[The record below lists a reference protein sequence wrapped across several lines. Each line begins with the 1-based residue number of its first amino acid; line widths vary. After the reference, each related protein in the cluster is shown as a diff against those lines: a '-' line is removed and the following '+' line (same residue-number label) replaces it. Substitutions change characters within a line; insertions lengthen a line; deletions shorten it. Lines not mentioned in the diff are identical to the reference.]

1 MDVNVVVDILQIQN
15 IKQAMFIG
23 QTQPGWIL
31 CKKSF
36 QISISPKICSRA
48 KTLTVVLL
56 VFYSSI
62 TAASTAREAGL
73 IHQRYRST
81 EQQPTKQTHKTKK
94 NKYRHKLLSTEQQ
107 PTKQTY
113 KTKKYRSKLLST
125 EQTHKTKMN
134 KYRSKLLFSIV
145 GNEISVSK
153 VTSLYDPSV
162 IALSKCIYLSHCLC
176 LVG

>member
-1 MDVNVVVDILQIQN
+1 MDVNVFVDILQIQN
-15 IKQAMFIG
+15 NKQAMFIG

-94 NKYRHKLLSTEQQ
+94 NKYR
-107 PTKQTY
+107 
-113 KTKKYRSKLLST
+113 
-125 EQTHKTKMN
+125 
-134 KYRSKLLFSIV
+134 SKLLFSIV

-153 VTSLYDPSV
+153 VTSLYDHSV

>member
-1 MDVNVVVDILQIQN
+1 MDVNVFVDILQIQN

-36 QISISPKICSRA
+36 QISIFHKICSRA

-94 NKYRHKLLSTEQQ
+94 
-107 PTKQTY
+107 Y
-113 KTKKYRSKLLST
+113 KSKLLST
-125 EQTHKTKMN
+125 EQTHKTK
-134 KYRSKLLFSIV
+134 KKKCKSRLLFSIV

>member
-1 MDVNVVVDILQIQN
+1 MDVNVFVDILQIQN
-15 IKQAMFIG
+15 NKQAMFIG

-94 NKYRHKLLSTEQQ
+94 NKYR
-107 PTKQTY
+107 
-113 KTKKYRSKLLST
+113 
-125 EQTHKTKMN
+125 
-134 KYRSKLLFSIV
+134 SKLLFSIV

-153 VTSLYDPSV
+153 VTSLYDPFV
-162 IALSKCIYLSHCLC
+162 MALSNCIYLSHCLC

>member
-1 MDVNVVVDILQIQN
+1 
-15 IKQAMFIG
+15 MFIG

-81 EQQPTKQTHKTKK
+81 EQQPPKQTHKTKK
-94 NKYRHKLLSTEQQ
+94 NKYRSKLLSTEQQ
-107 PTKQTY
+107 PQKQTHT
-113 KTKKYRSKLLST
+113 TKK
-125 EQTHKTKMN
+125 N

-162 IALSKCIYLSHCLC
+162 MALSKCIYLSHCLC